1 VWQLGKQQLVWPR
14 RPSSLLMLHHFG
26 RRSLSLTA
34 GELASVAVVGVG
46 GVGGPVAAALATA
59 GKADVTVVARGE
71 TRKKLRKAGLVVEL
85 TSRGVVEDSVHV
97 RCSSSSTSEHQ
108 QPQHQPPTF
117 RVADAREEELS
128 QAVGE
133 QDFVVLC
140 MKQGDQLRDA
150 AKLAQ
155 PLLGPSTTVVTLQ
168 NGLPF
173 WYFAGCASHEYLPRL
188 QRLQSA
194 DPDGSLSAMLPPDSI
209 LGGAVY
215 ISGTRR
221 RGDSSGNGAVVVDN
235 NQHGSNVLVI
245 GDATGAAAA
254 VAEKG
259 QEREQQP
266 AASQRARSFRGLFAG
281 GKPVIDVQLV
291 AGPEATRNAVWDKL
305 VANLSYNCL
314 SGALSVELS

>member
-1 VWQLGKQQLVWPR
+1 
-14 RPSSLLMLHHFG
+14 M
-26 RRSLSLTA
+26 
-34 GELASVAVVGVG
+34 
-46 GVGGPVAAALATA
+46 
-59 GKADVTVVARGE
+59 
-71 TRKKLRKAGLVVEL
+71 
-85 TSRGVVEDSVHV
+85 HV

-188 QRLQSA
+188 QRLPMQ
-194 DPDGSLSAMLPPDSI
+194 PVPPSLPCSRQT
-209 LGGAVY
+209 GCKR
-215 ISGTRR
+215 TR
-221 RGDSSGNGAVVVDN
+221 
-235 NQHGSNVLVI
+235 
-245 GDATGAAAA
+245 
-254 VAEKG
+254 
-259 QEREQQP
+259 
-266 AASQRARSFRGLFAG
+266 
-281 GKPVIDVQLV
+281 
-291 AGPEATRNAVWDKL
+291 
-305 VANLSYNCL
+305 SYTAP
-314 SGALSVELS
+314 S